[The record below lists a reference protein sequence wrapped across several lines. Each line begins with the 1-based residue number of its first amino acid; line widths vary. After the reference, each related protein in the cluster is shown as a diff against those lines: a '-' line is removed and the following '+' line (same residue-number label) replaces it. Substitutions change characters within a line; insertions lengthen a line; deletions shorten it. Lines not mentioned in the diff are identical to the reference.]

1 METIFGIGVD
11 QVEAER
17 VIKACEKETFLRKFY
32 TENEHDLIQIRKTR
46 CATNFAGKEA
56 VAKALG
62 TGFGK
67 VLPKEVEIL
76 RNELGAPFVCLHGA
90 AKAYAKEHG
99 ITKIHLSLTDTKQDA
114 VAYAI
119 AICER

>member
-17 VIKACEKETFLRKFY
+17 VIKSCEKDTFLKKYY
-32 TENEHDLIQIRKTR
+32 TDKECDIIEIRKTR
-46 CATNFAGKEA
+46 CATNFAAKEA
-56 VAKALG
+56 VVKALG

-76 RNELGAPFVCLHGA
+76 RNELGAPYVCLHGA

-119 AICER
+119 AICQR